1 MPNPIR
7 EKLRGLTDIGKAVM
21 RMVAK
26 GISKTA
32 RVKIELKTR
41 PNKALGPFLNH
52 GKEVNVKN
60 G

>member
-41 PNKALGPFLNH
+41 PNKAFGTFFEPW
-52 GKEVNVKN
+52 KRSEC
-60 G
+60 

>member
-7 EKLRGLTDIGKAVM
+7 EKLRGLTDIGKVVM

-41 PNKALGPFLNH
+41 PNKAFGTFFEPW
-52 GKEVNVKN
+52 KRSEC
-60 G
+60 